1 MKAIQSR
8 GLARAG
14 RRRRRLV
21 SLGVALALVPVAAG
35 CGQQEQRT
43 AANLCTQYKQLVA
56 KADQVRSL
64 DVRTATTDAIQARA
78 DAALAKLDQLQAV
91 SEGRFDT
98 LISTLRTAI
107 TDVRQA
113 AVEAGSGSSATSDKQ
128 LQDTL
133 QSLKQALATLKQ
145 RLDTECTAT

>member
-1 MKAIQSR
+1 M
-8 GLARAG
+8 GL
-14 RRRRRLV
+14 
-21 SLGVALALVPVAAG
+21 ALALVPLAAG
-35 CGQQEQRT
+35 CGGQQQQRT
-43 AANLCTQYKQLVA
+43 AQNLCSQYKQLVA

-64 DVRTATTDAIQARA
+64 DVRTATAEAIQSRA

-91 SEGRFDT
+91 TEGRYDT

-113 AVEAGSGSSATSDKQ
+113 AVEAGSGSTGTSNKQ

-133 QSLKQALATLKQ
+133 QSLNEAFATLKQ
-145 RLDTECTAT
+145 RLDTECTAA